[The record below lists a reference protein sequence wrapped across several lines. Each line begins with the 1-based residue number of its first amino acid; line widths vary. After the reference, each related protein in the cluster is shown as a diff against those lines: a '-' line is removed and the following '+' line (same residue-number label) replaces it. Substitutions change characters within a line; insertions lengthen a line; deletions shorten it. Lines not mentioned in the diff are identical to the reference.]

1 MPKQLHYIRDF
12 SGGVNSQ
19 RSPRDIN
26 DNQSPFCQDV
36 IGDKL
41 GSLRTM
47 GDGTADPRTK
57 GHGSSAITLSTLG
70 STVLDGAAGYGFKHF
85 DCTILEGHRG
95 KERQDKAYADGKSK
109 VKYPDGKHNQFP
121 SVAVD
126 VAPYP
131 IDWSDRDRFH
141 YFGGFVLGVAKQ
153 MGMNIRWGGDWNQ
166 DTKTKDNKFD
176 DLVHFE
182 IKG

>member
-1 MPKQLHYIRDF
+1 MPRFGK
-12 SGGVNSQ
+12 
-19 RSPRDIN
+19 RSISRLQTCD
-26 DNQSPFCQDV
+26 Q
-36 IGDKL
+36 KL
-41 GSLRTM
+41 QELFYE
-47 GDGTADPRTK
+47 
-57 GHGSSAITLSTLG
+57 
-70 STVLDGAAGYGFKHF
+70 VVKHF
-85 DCTILEGHRG
+85 DCSIIEGHRG
-95 KERQDKAYADGKSK
+95 EEGQTKAYKDGKSK
-109 VKYPDGKHNQFP
+109 VKYPNGKHNKFP

-141 YFGGFVLGVAKQ
+141 YFSGFVLGIAKQ

-182 IKG
+182 IKE

>member
-1 MPKQLHYIRDF
+1 MPRF
-12 SGGVNSQ
+12 GN
-19 RSPRDIN
+19 RSIN
-26 DNQSPFCQDV
+26 RLKTCDT
-36 IGDKL
+36 KL
-41 GSLRTM
+41 QELFYQ
-47 GDGTADPRTK
+47 
-57 GHGSSAITLSTLG
+57 
-70 STVLDGAAGYGFKHF
+70 VVKHF

-95 KERQDKAYADGKSK
+95 EERQDKAYADGKSK

>member
-1 MPKQLHYIRDF
+1 MPRFSTRSKSRLHTCDERLVDLF
-12 SGGVNSQ
+12 NEV
-19 RSPRDIN
+19 
-26 DNQSPFCQDV
+26 V
-36 IGDKL
+36 
-41 GSLRTM
+41 
-47 GDGTADPRTK
+47 K
-57 GHGSSAITLSTLG
+57 G
-70 STVLDGAAGYGFKHF
+70 F

-95 KERQDKAYADGKSK
+95 KKAQNEAFNKGNSK
-109 VKYPDGKHNQFP
+109 VKFPNGKHNQSP

-141 YFGGFVLGVAKQ
+141 YFSGYVLGIASK
-153 MGMNIRWGGDWNQ
+153 MGLKIRWGGDWDM

-182 IKG
+182 IKE

>member
-1 MPKQLHYIRDF
+1 VPRF
-12 SGGVNSQ
+12 SSCSK
-19 RSPRDIN
+19 RRLDTCDS
-26 DNQSPFCQDV
+26 
-36 IGDKL
+36 KL
-41 GSLRTM
+41 EKL
-47 GDGTADPRTK
+47 
-57 GHGSSAITLSTLG
+57 
-70 STVLDGAAGYGFKHF
+70 FKEVVKYF

-95 KERQDKAYADGKSK
+95 KEAQNKAYNDGKSK
-109 VKYPDGKHNQFP
+109 VQYPNGKHNKRP

-141 YFGGFVLGVAKQ
+141 YFGGFVLGVAKK
-153 MGMNIRWGGDWNQ
+153 MGMNIRWGGDWDM

-182 IKG
+182 IKE

>member
-1 MPKQLHYIRDF
+1 VPRF
-12 SGGVNSQ
+12 SS
-19 RSPRDIN
+19 RSKRRLDTC
-26 DNQSPFCQDV
+26 DS
-36 IGDKL
+36 KL
-41 GSLRTM
+41 EKL
-47 GDGTADPRTK
+47 
-57 GHGSSAITLSTLG
+57 
-70 STVLDGAAGYGFKHF
+70 FKEVVKYF

-95 KERQDKAYADGKSK
+95 KEAQNKAYNDGKSK
-109 VKYPDGKHNQFP
+109 VQYPNGKHNKRP

-141 YFGGFVLGVAKQ
+141 YFGGFVLGVAKK
-153 MGMNIRWGGDWNQ
+153 MGMNIRWGGDWDM

-182 IKG
+182 IKE

>member
-1 MPKQLHYIRDF
+1 MPRFGK
-12 SGGVNSQ
+12 
-19 RSPRDIN
+19 RS
-26 DNQSPFCQDV
+26 
-36 IGDKL
+36 IGRLQTCDQKL
-41 GSLRTM
+41 QELFYE
-47 GDGTADPRTK
+47 
-57 GHGSSAITLSTLG
+57 
-70 STVLDGAAGYGFKHF
+70 VVKHF
-85 DCTILEGHRG
+85 DCSIIEGNRG
-95 KERQDKAYADGKSK
+95 EERQNKAFADGKSK
-109 VKYPDGKHNQFP
+109 VKYPNGKHNKFP

-166 DTKTKDNKFD
+166 DTETKDNKFD

-182 IKG
+182 IKE

>member
-1 MPKQLHYIRDF
+1 MPRFGK
-12 SGGVNSQ
+12 
-19 RSPRDIN
+19 RS
-26 DNQSPFCQDV
+26 
-36 IGDKL
+36 IGRLQTCDQKL
-41 GSLRTM
+41 QELFYE
-47 GDGTADPRTK
+47 
-57 GHGSSAITLSTLG
+57 
-70 STVLDGAAGYGFKHF
+70 VVKHF
-85 DCTILEGHRG
+85 DCSIIEGNRG
-95 KERQDKAYADGKSK
+95 EERQNKAYADGKSK
-109 VKYPDGKHNQFP
+109 VKYPNGKHNKFP

-166 DTKTKDNKFD
+166 DTETKDNKFD

-182 IKG
+182 IKE